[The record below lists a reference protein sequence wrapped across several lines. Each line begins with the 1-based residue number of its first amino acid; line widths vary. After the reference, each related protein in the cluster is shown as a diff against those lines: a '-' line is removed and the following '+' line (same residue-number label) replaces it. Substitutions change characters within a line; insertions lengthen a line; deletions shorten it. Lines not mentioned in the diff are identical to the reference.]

1 MVKSLKNQTSE
12 HQLDRRL
19 PDLARQI
26 WLAGLGAFSRIESE
40 GSKFFESL
48 VQEGEKFEAHT
59 MKSASDKLGEVKGK
73 ALSAW
78 DKLEQMF
85 EERISQTLNR
95 LGVPTNNDI
104 QDLSKRVEALNESVR
119 SLTKT

>member
-19 PDLARQI
+19 PDLAHQI

-119 SLTKT
+119 SLTKA